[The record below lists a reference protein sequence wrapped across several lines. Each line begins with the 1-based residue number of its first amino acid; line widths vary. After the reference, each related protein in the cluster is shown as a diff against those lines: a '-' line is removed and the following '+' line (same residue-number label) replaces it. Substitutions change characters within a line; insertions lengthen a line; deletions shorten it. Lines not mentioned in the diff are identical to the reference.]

1 MNNSKLKTQNSTHK
15 TQVMFPLAFCIAL
28 LLASCGRPVPTYKIA
43 LVAPFEGRLRQVG
56 YDTFPAMRLAI
67 RDQIN
72 AGGVGGAFVTFIAY
86 NDSAD
91 PAMAE
96 RVARNVA
103 LDPEVLAV
111 MGHLTLSTTLAA
123 MDVYTNAGLPMLTLL
138 VPADQVPASPLVFN
152 MSPAQGSRNKVQ
164 SSNTQVK
171 SATCND
177 LRTLT
182 LEPSLFAACT
192 FPAPPVSDLP
202 QAQDA
207 LKAFTDL
214 SLGPLP
220 SPRSIVAFDATNVLL
235 EAIRRDAQAHGT
247 PTRAGVAAAL
257 REIQHAGLLGT
268 ISFNEQGAWQNAPL
282 WVYPP

>member
-1 MNNSKLKTQNSTHK
+1 MHTAHSIFNSQHAKFAWIY
-15 TQVMFPLAFCIAL
+15 VAAL
-28 LLASCGRPVPTYKIA
+28 CVVLTACSRPMPTYKIA
-43 LVAPFEGRLRQVG
+43 LVAPFEGRQRQVG
-56 YDTFPAMRLAI
+56 YDVFPAMRLAI

-91 PAMAE
+91 PRMAE
-96 RVARNVA
+96 RVAHNVA

-111 MGHLTLSTTLAA
+111 MGHAVMTTTLAA
-123 MDVYTNAGLPMLTLL
+123 MDVYTSAGLPMLPLL
-138 VPADQVPASPLVFN
+138 APADQVPQSPFVFN
-152 MSPAQGSRNKVQ
+152 LSPALNGAHAE
-164 SSNTQVK
+164 VK
-171 SATCND
+171 SATCD
-177 LRTLT
+177 ALGDSA
-182 LEPSLFAACT
+182 PFAPCT
-192 FPAPPVSDLP
+192 FPAPPASELP
-202 QAQDA
+202 KAQDA

-235 EAIRRDAQAHGT
+235 EAIRMDVRAHGT

-257 REIQHAGLLGT
+257 RKIQYAGLLGT

-282 WVYPP
+282 WVYQQ

>member
-1 MNNSKLKTQNSTHK
+1 MRTAQIKLVWMFIAS
-15 TQVMFPLAFCIAL
+15 VM
-28 LLASCGRPVPTYKIA
+28 LLAACGRPLPTYKIA

-56 YDTFPAMRLAI
+56 YDAFPAMRLAI

-72 AGGVGGAFVTFIAY
+72 AGGVGSAYVTFIAY
-86 NDSAD
+86 NDSGD

-138 VPADQVPASPLVFN
+138 VPAEQLPKSPLVFHMN
-152 MSPAQGSRNKVQ
+152 TAQGAKDNVKSAM
-164 SSNTQVK
+164 TQVK
-171 SATCND
+171 GATCND

-182 LEPSLFAACT
+182 LDPSPLSFAPCT
-192 FPAPPVSDLP
+192 FPAPPVSEWP
-202 QAQDA
+202 KAQQA

-220 SPRSIVAFDATNVLL
+220 SPRSIVAYDATKVLI
-235 EAIRRDAQAHGT
+235 EAIRIDAQAHGV
-247 PTRAGVAAAL
+247 PTRAGVAEAM
-257 REIQHAGLLGT
+257 RKVKHAGLLGD
-268 ISFNEQGAWQNAPL
+268 ISFNEQGAWENAPL
-282 WVYPP
+282 WVYPQ